1 MFIYNVTVSITKE
14 AEDEW
19 IQWMKEVHIPNV
31 MQSGMFTSHRL
42 FKVLSH
48 DDPSTSSF
56 CTMYSLEV
64 LDNFVRYL
72 NEFAPAMRKEIDDK
86 FGGRYAAF
94 RTLLEEL

>member
-1 MFIYNVTVSITKE
+1 
-14 AEDEW
+14 
-19 IQWMKEVHIPNV
+19 
-31 MQSGMFTSHRL
+31 
-42 FKVLSH
+42 
-48 DDPSTSSF
+48 
-56 CTMYSLEV
+56 MYSLEV

>member
-1 MFIYNVTVSITKE
+1 
-14 AEDEW
+14 
-19 IQWMKEVHIPNV
+19 
-31 MQSGMFTSHRL
+31 MFTSHRL